1 MDELVIIEANKY
13 IKRDINPYT
22 ISKINELIQLN
33 DIITLKSILFQR
45 LSFGTA
51 GLRGPMGAG
60 YNKMNELVIIQ
71 TTQGIIK
78 YLEEINE
85 NNKSVVIGYDHRE
98 LDSISSK
105 SMAIV
110 GCNVFLS
117 QGYQVYLLNDL
128 VPTPFVAFAV
138 KYLKCSVGIMVTA
151 SHNPKQD
158 NGFKVY
164 WSNGSQIIPPHD
176 LNITRHIN
184 ENLEPWQ
191 LYDYQSTNAIIKT
204 NEVAD
209 AYYNELSK
217 LSRCRETNNNNAVKI
232 AYTAMHGV
240 GTRWIVKSF
249 ELFNHSPLILVPSQC
264 DPDPTFHTVSYPNP
278 EEKGA
283 LSIATSIAD
292 LNNCR
297 VVIANDPDA
306 DRLAVA
312 EKVDDHWYTFTGNE
326 IGVIL
331 GQNEI
336 IKYKSNHPNS
346 SNSYQAAV
354 LASIVSSRMLK
365 SIALTEGFQY
375 YDTLTGFKWLGNKS
389 TELRQSDPPVDVLF
403 SYEEALGYCISDI
416 VADKDGIS
424 AAVVL
429 TELIN
434 YLYTNNTTIYQHLN
448 DLYTKYGR
456 YVSYNSYLFS
466 YNNATTERIFHN
478 IRYQNSDSLNYKR
491 VYNNTTITSIKDI
504 TIGYDSTTIDNQ
516 LDLPIT
522 PDNQMIMFEFS
533 NGCSVILRTSGT
545 EPKIKYYTEMVYRDT
560 TSSSS
565 DLLFNLISFVA
576 GVIEETLEPQ
586 INGLVKP

>member
-13 IKRDINPYT
+13 IQRDVNPYT
-22 ISKINELIQLN
+22 ISKIKELVQLN
-33 DIITLKSILFQR
+33 DTITLKSILFDR

-60 YNKMNELVIIQ
+60 YNKMNELVVIQ

-78 YLEEINE
+78 YLEELNE

-110 GCNVFLS
+110 CCNVFLS

-138 KYLKCSVGIMVTA
+138 TYLKCSVGIMVTA

-176 LNITRHIN
+176 TNITRHIN

-191 LYDYQSTNAIIKT
+191 IYDYLSTNAIIKT
-204 NEVAD
+204 DEVAD
-209 AYYNELSK
+209 AYFNKLSK
-217 LSRCRETNNNNAVKI
+217 LNRSRETNYSGVKI

-240 GTRWIVKSF
+240 GTKWILKSF
-249 ELFNHSPLILVPSQC
+249 ELFNHSPLILVSSQC

-283 LSIATSIAD
+283 LSIATSVAD

-297 VVIANDPDA
+297 IVIANDPDA

-312 EKVDDHWYTFTGNE
+312 EKVGNHWYTFTGNE

-331 GQNEI
+331 GHNEI

-346 SNSYQAAV
+346 TGSYQAAI

-365 SIALTEGFQY
+365 SIALAEGFQY

-389 TELRQSDPPVDVLF
+389 TELRLSDPPVDVLF
-403 SYEEALGYCISDI
+403 SYEEALGYCVSDI
-416 VADKDGIS
+416 VADKDG
-424 AAVVL
+424 
-429 TELIN
+429 
-434 YLYTNNTTIYQHLN
+434 
-448 DLYTKYGR
+448 
-456 YVSYNSYLFS
+456 F
-466 YNNATTERIFHN
+466 
-478 IRYQNSDSLNYKR
+478 
-491 VYNNTTITSIKDI
+491 
-504 TIGYDSTTIDNQ
+504 DSTTIDNK
-516 LDLPIT
+516 LDLPTT
-522 PDNQMIMFEFS
+522 PDNHMIMFEFS

-560 TSSSS
+560 TNSSS
-565 DLLFNLISFVA
+565 DLLTNLKSFVEK
-576 GVIEETLEPQ
+576 VIEEILEPQ